1 MEQCINYFCLPPK
14 VVQAIDTIYKYLPSS
29 LLTEIHI
36 SKQQG
41 SFCILT
47 SGTSPSP
54 PPEDIRA
61 QQSVTHKVSRL
72 ALKRAAKL
80 KNSRKSPEEI
90 GQALRAAQQVQDE
103 PQRPDGVPAA

>member
-1 MEQCINYFCLPPK
+1 MEQRIDRSCLPRDVAK
-14 VVQAIDTIYKYLPSS
+14 AIDTIYEYLQSS

-47 SGTSPSP
+47 SGTSPSL
-54 PPEDIRA
+54 PPEDTHA
-61 QQSVTHKVSRL
+61 QQSVARKVSHL
-72 ALKRAAKL
+72 AIKRAAKL

-90 GQALRAAQQVQDE
+90 GQALQVAQQV
-103 PQRPDGVPAA
+103 